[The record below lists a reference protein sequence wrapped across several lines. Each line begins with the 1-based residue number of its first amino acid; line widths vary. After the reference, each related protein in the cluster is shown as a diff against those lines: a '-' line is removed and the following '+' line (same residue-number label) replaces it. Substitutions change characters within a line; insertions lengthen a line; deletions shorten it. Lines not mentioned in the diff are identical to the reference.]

1 MAYRVVI
8 SLVEM
13 KQILE
18 VFGKQKILE
27 SFDLLEQED
36 YLFVRKCDE
45 IKLIVALNKMT
56 SLYMSNRNKP
66 CKTKK
71 GSFYCIVIDLSESR
85 ICLELEEL
93 VLRYCKGEKTMAAKQ
108 IKLEETAEELMEYSD
123 DDLYNINS
131 WGADLSFREIITM
144 YEEGELLKPELQRK
158 YVWTRT
164 EASRFI
170 DSILL
175 GLPVPSVFFA
185 KEQDETMLII
195 DGFQRIMTVHDY
207 VKGVFSGDGKIF
219 KLSNTENINARWR
232 GKAFAELDTEEKRR
246 IRSSTIHAIIF
257 EQKHPRNDTGMFQIF
272 ERINTGG
279 RTLKAQEIRNCV
291 YQGKCNDL
299 LFELNKHDSWR
310 KILGLNVE
318 DSRMADLEL
327 ILRYFA
333 MRDLHIRNEGQLKQ
347 INLAK
352 YLNQYM
358 GDKTN
363 STEEDILN
371 MKQDFITMIDKVYEL
386 LGKNAFKNLKKESEN
401 FASKI
406 NPAIFDAISVATSYA
421 IKIEYKFTE
430 GNYLEKYKRLLKNE
444 EFHRASSSR
453 TTNIENIK
461 TRIQIAAEFLYG
473 VTYEW

>member
-56 SLYMSNRNKP
+56 SLYMSNRS
-66 CKTKK
+66 KTSKVKK
-71 GSFYCIVIDLSESR
+71 RSFYCIVIDLSKSKAH
-85 ICLELEEL
+85 IGFEEL

-108 IKLEETAEELMEYSD
+108 IKLEETAEELMTYSD

-185 KEQDETMLII
+185 KEPNETMLII
-195 DGFQRIMTVHDY
+195 DGFQRIMTVYDY
-207 VKGVFSGDGKIF
+207 IKGVFSGDGKIF
-219 KLSNTENINARWR
+219 RLSNTENINARWR
-232 GKAFAELDTEEKRR
+232 GRAFAELDTEEKRR
-246 IRSSTIHAIIF
+246 IRNTTIHAIIF

-299 LFELNKHDSWR
+299 LLN
-310 KILGLNVE
+310 
-318 DSRMADLEL
+318 
-327 ILRYFA
+327 
-333 MRDLHIRNEGQLKQ
+333 
-347 INLAK
+347 
-352 YLNQYM
+352 
-358 GDKTN
+358 
-363 STEEDILN
+363 
-371 MKQDFITMIDKVYEL
+371 
-386 LGKNAFKNLKKESEN
+386 
-401 FASKI
+401 
-406 NPAIFDAISVATSYA
+406 
-421 IKIEYKFTE
+421 
-430 GNYLEKYKRLLKNE
+430 
-444 EFHRASSSR
+444 
-453 TTNIENIK
+453 
-461 TRIQIAAEFLYG
+461 
-473 VTYEW
+473 